1 MQPVAQ
7 LNESMSGPDE
17 QSGDQ
22 GGDVSLLHEKEN
34 EAQSRQQ
41 GEGQEQLIP
50 GPFSIPGATKQS
62 QRQGDEQIDGKQM
75 HIEEL
80 HQQFARIAVKDAG
93 VGQGIAEDVSQRR
106 GVSGLMAEEAH
117 MLAGA
122 VQPPCLD
129 VELTE
134 IPQSQALGRGEIGP
148 HLLTDGP
155 HAGFLMHLGQI
166 GEDGQQEDHAQQQGI
181 AQVSDAGRAAQR
193 PQAQNQTHRAQI
205 HHGLGPHVVGQGQ
218 EYPRQRDIQ
227 DAPAL
232 KGPKS
237 EENPGHGQGPVRRFG
252 HGAPV
257 QRHDGGGRSQGDEE
271 SRGQSAFGAVDAA
284 GQKVDDQRQP
294 CPEQDVAPVAGAGH
308 VAGQT
313 RKRGGDEGIAG
324 RVMIIPILVKPKMIA
339 LPVEPVAPQ
348 PQIKR
353 LITPNHAIHPGVN
366 RTQDKSQ

>member
-1 MQPVAQ
+1 
-7 LNESMSGPDE
+7 
-17 QSGDQ
+17 
-22 GGDVSLLHEKEN
+22 
-34 EAQSRQQ
+34 
-41 GEGQEQLIP
+41 
-50 GPFSIPGATKQS
+50 
-62 QRQGDEQIDGKQM
+62 
-75 HIEEL
+75 
-80 HQQFARIAVKDAG
+80 
-93 VGQGIAEDVSQRR
+93 
-106 GVSGLMAEEAH
+106 
-117 MLAGA
+117 MLARA
-122 VQPPCLD
+122 VQPPGLD
-129 VELTE
+129 VELPK
-134 IPQSQALGRGEIGP
+134 IPQSQALGRGEISP
-148 HLLTDGP
+148 HLLADGP

-166 GEDGQQEDHAQQQGI
+166 REDDQQEDHAQQQRI
-181 AQVSDAGRAAQR
+181 AQVFDAGRAAQR
-193 PQAQNQTHRAQI
+193 PQAQNQPHRAQI
-205 HHGLGPHVVGQGQ
+205 HHSLGPDVIGQGQ

-237 EENPGHGQGPVRRFG
+237 EEGAGHGQGPVRRFG

-284 GQKVDDQRQP
+284 GEKVDNQRQP

-324 RVMIIPILVKPKMIA
+324 RVMIIPMIH
-339 LPVEPVAPQ
+339 EPEMITPPAEPATSQ

-353 LITPNHAIHPGVN
+353 LITPNDAIHPGVN